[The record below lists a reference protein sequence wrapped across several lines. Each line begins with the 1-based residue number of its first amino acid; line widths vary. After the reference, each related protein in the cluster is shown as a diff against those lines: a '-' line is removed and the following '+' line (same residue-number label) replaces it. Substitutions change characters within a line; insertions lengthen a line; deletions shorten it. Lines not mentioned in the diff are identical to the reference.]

1 MYFGIIKKLKK
12 LKNKINDILIDTKKL
27 FKKFKLCKVFM
38 NEVIIFDNIVKMVF
52 LIRGFD
58 DYSLYL

>member
-1 MYFGIIKKLKK
+1 M
-12 LKNKINDILIDTKKL
+12 KNKINDILVDIKKL
-27 FKKFKLCKVFM
+27 FEKFKLCKVFI
-38 NEVIIFDNIVKMVF
+38 NEIIIFDNIVKMVF

>member
-1 MYFGIIKKLKK
+1 M
-12 LKNKINDILIDTKKL
+12 LIDINMFRLYILKI
-27 FKKFKLCKVFM
+27 KLCKVFI